1 MSGKPLE
8 LHVDN
13 AAEFKSEALRRG
25 CEQHGIRLRYRP
37 PGQPHF
43 GGVIERVIGTMMQM
57 VHELPGTTVSS
68 TADRGSYDSGAKAVL
83 TLGELQRWL
92 ALAVACYHGEV
103 HETLSRTPAAVW
115 AEKVA
120 ESGPSATVTSQTAF
134 LVDFL
139 PVIRRTLTRTGFR
152 SAPSSTTATRSSRG
166 SHAVS
171 SWAGRFILRRDPRDI
186 SRVWALDPD
195 GDAYLECRTGPCPG
209 RRSARGSSK
218 PRSPACASSAVP
230 TSMRARC
237 SRWWSRCARSRT
249 PRRPR
254 RARPVGIGKGAPR
267 RRHGQ
272 SRRRHSRLNRT
283 AVTPERGRSR

>member
-152 SAPSSTTATRSSRG
+152 SAPSSTTATRCRG

-171 SWAGRFILRRDPRDI
+171 SWAGSSCAAIP
-186 SRVWALDPD
+186 A
-195 GDAYLECRTGPCPG
+195 T
-209 RRSARGSSK
+209 SAASGHST
-218 PRSPACASSAVP
+218 PTETPISSAVP
-230 TSMRARC
+230 DPVPAAGQRVGAA
-237 SRWWSRCARSRT
+237 SRG
-249 PRRPR
+249 RPPA
-254 RARPVGIGKGAPR
+254 RARPCR
-267 RRHGQ
+267 RR
-272 SRRRHSRLNRT
+272 
-283 AVTPERGRSR
+283 